1 MNNISNDD
9 ILASIERLTESNT
22 GVPPTY
28 REIAAELGV
37 QVSLVHRRL
46 HQLREEGVVT
56 FRDQLSRT
64 VRVLRPVQ

>member
-1 MNNISNDD
+1 MTNISNDE
-9 ILASIERLTESNT
+9 ILGSIRHLSEDH

-28 REIAAELGV
+28 REIADDLGV

-46 HQLREEGVVT
+46 HQLREDGAVT

-64 VRVLRPVQ
+64 VRVLERRA

>member
-1 MNNISNDD
+1 MTTNDD
-9 ILASIERLTESNT
+9 IIDAINRLTKAN

-28 REIAAELGV
+28 REIAEELGA

-46 HQLREEGVVT
+46 HQLREEGAVT

-64 VRVLRPVQ
+64 VRVLETK

>member
-1 MNNISNDD
+1 MTTNDD
-9 ILASIERLTESNT
+9 IIDAIHRLTEAN

-28 REIAAELGV
+28 REIAEELGA

-46 HQLREEGVVT
+46 HQLRDDGVVT

-64 VRVLRPVQ
+64 VRVVS